1 MKKMHHKHL
10 RIIAL
15 ISAAF
20 LLLLAGFITIYISE
34 NSGFEAAGD
43 FEPVETIYLNWND
56 EDSVVTT
63 TIASKISKYENVTIF
78 IDESD
83 LEESN
88 IKKQIEEKKGNIA
101 NVTFKHVFNRSKNV
115 WIRDYSPVFMKNHR
129 KMKMIKFQFWDPKV
143 DISSYISNQD
153 KIPMKSTGIYS
164 LGGTREFNG
173 KGTAIFV
180 ISHERMANPLFRY
193 NKKEFENELKK
204 ELNLKKI
211 IWLNQGIPQ
220 DELPTYGPLDY
231 NIFPTGSNNHLDEF
245 CRFIAPD
252 KIMLSYLTKEEV
264 QNNPI
269 LTEAKRRMDEN
280 YQILK
285 KSTDQDGKPFE
296 IIPVPFA
303 PIIIRPFYSTP
314 DTTDYRTEVTSYL
327 NFLITNH
334 TVLLPSY
341 LDTDSTRATQLK
353 ETYLAK
359 TFRKYFPDKEIIFI
373 NTGTLN
379 SRGGGI
385 HCLTA
390 SKPATKKNAR
400 KSFRLRFRKRR
411 KA

>member
-1 MKKMHHKHL
+1 MKNMRHKHL
-10 RIIAL
+10 RIISLASTLAIL
-15 ISAAF
+15 I
-20 LLLLAGFITIYISE
+20 LIGFIAFYVNE
-34 NSGFEAAGD
+34 NSNFQAAGD

-56 EDSVVTT
+56 EDSVVLS
-63 TIASKISKYENVTIF
+63 TIAAKISKYENVTFF
-78 IDESD
+78 IDENG
-83 LEESN
+83 LEESK
-88 IKKQIEEKKGNIA
+88 IKKQIEEKQGITA
-101 NVTFKHVFNRSKNV
+101 NVTFRKVPNRPQNV

-129 KMKMIKFQFWDPKV
+129 KMKMIKFQYWDPKV
-143 DISSYISNQD
+143 DISAYISNQD
-153 KIPMKSTGIYS
+153 NIPLKSTGIYS

-173 KGTAIFV
+173 KGTSIFV
-180 ISHERMANPLFRY
+180 ASHERIANPLFRY

-211 IWLNQGIPQ
+211 IWLDRGIPQ
-220 DELPTYGPLDY
+220 DELPSYGLLDY

-252 KIMLSYLTKEEV
+252 KIMLTYLTADEI

-269 LTEAKRRMDEN
+269 LTEAKRRMDIN
-280 YQILK
+280 FQILR
-285 KSTDQDGKPFE
+285 KSTDQDGNLFE

-303 PIIIRPFYSTP
+303 PVIIRPFYSTP
-314 DTTDYRTEVTSYL
+314 DTSDFRTEVTSYM

-341 LDTDSTRATQLK
+341 RDTDSTRATQLK
-353 ETYLAK
+353 EEYLAK
-359 TFRKYFPDKEIIFI
+359 TFKKFFPDKEIIFI
-373 NTGTLN
+373 NTGLLN

-390 SKPATKKNAR
+390 SKPAVKKKTKK
-400 KSFRLRFRKRR
+400 SFTLRFKKKS